1 MAARY
6 LDAGRLRLD
15 CRDERLWLDDQ
26 PVRLGGKA
34 LALLRLLM
42 EQPQMLV
49 TKDAIFETVWHG
61 LAVSD
66 SVLTTAIKEI
76 RQAIGDSARRPVFV
90 ETVHG
95 RGYRFIPPVVAHED
109 PGAATSVDAARVVE
123 ALSPPVPSR
132 RRWGRATRI
141 GAVAMMVV
149 AIVAAL
155 FWWLRDAP
163 LPVITGEDRSIVVLP
178 LDDLSPGQQDAWFA
192 EGLTEEILNSLARIP
207 DVRVASRI
215 AGAQLKR
222 SSGDIQTQARKMGFA
237 YFLEGSVRHT
247 ENRVRVSA
255 QLIRVA
261 DGGHVW
267 AQSFD
272 RPANDVIAIQ
282 EEVAFRIASAMKT
295 ALNPA
300 RVRQMVTAGTRS
312 VEAYQAFLRGRAF
325 DQRQLDTGSIDAA
338 RAAAQSY
345 ELARTIDPGFAEA
358 HWLAAR
364 NWFGNDTRV
373 DAAAIGTGMSEQE
386 RLQQYRDRI
395 NAAIDSAGDTPERLK
410 YMASRNVVELRFTD
424 ALAALQAYVI
434 QRPRD
439 IAAWD
444 DLVTISAYAGRRD
457 ITRQAADRL
466 QRLSIEA
473 GNPVSR
479 AITASV
485 LALDYDGA
493 VDHAREQ
500 LRLRP
505 DNALLNYQ
513 AHRALLSAGE
523 YDAARALVPGLIASN
538 LPDDT
543 KQLVQIRQFCA
554 DGRTIDARAL
564 IDTLKAGDVRRL
576 NPRWQALMTIGARRS
591 ADSLLRPLDTPERL
605 TALMQYLVYPEFNVS
620 AFPTLAARLRADGI
634 GASRPAP
641 IPYACRQSS
650 DQRANSR
657 R

>member
-6 LDAGRLRLD
+6 LEAGRLRLD
-15 CRDERLWLDDQ
+15 CRDERLWLDGQ

-49 TKDAIFETVWHG
+49 TKDMIFDQVWQG
-61 LAVSD
+61 LAVSE

-76 RQAIGDSARRPVFV
+76 RQAIGDRARRPVFV

-95 RGYRFIPPVVAHED
+95 RGYRFILPVVARDDAPAPMPPPTE
-109 PGAATSVDAARVVE
+109 AAPPHRASARR
-123 ALSPPVPSR
+123 A
-132 RRWGRATRI
+132 GRFAI
-141 GAVAMMVV
+141 AGLLVLAVV
-149 AIVAAL
+149 AVL

-163 LPVITGEDRSIVVLP
+163 VPMIAGEDRSIVVLP
-178 LDDLSPGQQDAWFA
+178 LDDLSPGRQEAWFA
-192 EGLTEEILNSLARIP
+192 DGLTEEILNSLARIP

-222 SSGDIQTQARKMGFA
+222 SSGDIQAQARRMGFA

-247 ENRVRVSA
+247 GNRVRVSA

-300 RVRQMVTAGTRS
+300 RVRQMVAVGTRS
-312 VEAYQAFLRGRAF
+312 VEAYEAFLRGHAF
-325 DQRQLDTGSIDAA
+325 DQQQLDTGSIDAA
-338 RAAAQSY
+338 RAAAESY
-345 ELARTIDPGFAEA
+345 EQARTIDPGFAEA

-373 DAAAIGTGMSEQE
+373 DAAAIGTGMSEQD
-386 RLQQYRDRI
+386 RLSHYLERI

-410 YMASRNVVELRFTD
+410 YLASRHVVGLHFT
-424 ALAALQAYVI
+424 AALDAMQAYLK

-439 IAAWD
+439 IGGWD

-457 ITRQAADRL
+457 ITREAANRL

-485 LALDYDGA
+485 LARDYAAA

-500 LRLRP
+500 LQLRP

-513 AHRALLSAGE
+513 AHRALLALGRRDE
-523 YDAARALVPGLIASN
+523 ARALVPGLIASS
-538 LPDDT
+538 LPQDS
-543 KQLVQIRQFCA
+543 KQLVQIRQYCA
-554 DGRTIDARAL
+554 DGRDADARAL
-564 IDTLKAGDVRRL
+564 VDTLPVDDVRRL

-605 TALMQYLVYPEFNVS
+605 TGLMQYLVYPEFNVS

-634 GASRPAP
+634 SPSRPAP
-641 IPYACRQSS
+641 IPYACRATAGVS
-650 DQRANSR
+650 
-657 R
+657 